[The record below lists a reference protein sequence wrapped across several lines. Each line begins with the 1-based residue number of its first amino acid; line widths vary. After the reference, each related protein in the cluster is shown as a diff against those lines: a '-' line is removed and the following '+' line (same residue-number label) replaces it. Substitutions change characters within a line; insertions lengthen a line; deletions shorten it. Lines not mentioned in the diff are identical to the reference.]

1 VAAKREGARGGGG
14 AEQSVFRAERLSP
27 QQEGVDRP
35 VVEGV
40 LLVMDEK
47 ETVVGK
53 PFVDGAEVKLKII
66 GPVKGKKIRAATYKA
81 KSRERK
87 VRGFRAQYTEVVVE
101 DIIFGEKKAAVKKS
115 VKSKS

>member
-1 VAAKREGARGGGG
+1 MQAIVKIGSSQYQVAVGQK
-14 AEQSVFRAERLSP
+14 LL
-27 QQEGVDRP
+27 VDRP

-40 LLVMDEK
+40 LLVLDEK